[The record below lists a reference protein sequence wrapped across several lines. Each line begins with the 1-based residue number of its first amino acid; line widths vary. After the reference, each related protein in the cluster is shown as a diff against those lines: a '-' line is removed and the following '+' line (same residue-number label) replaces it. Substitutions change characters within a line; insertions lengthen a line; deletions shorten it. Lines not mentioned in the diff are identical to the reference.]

1 MSREVVRSRP
11 LVWVIAAVTAIVAW
25 RAPGATAAPEELLK
39 ATVSGRR
46 GGRLVVG
53 LRAEPKTFNP
63 VVAVDSA
70 SRDVVGRTR
79 ASLVVIDR
87 QTQKTVPGLAKA
99 WTVSPDGRTFTLKL
113 RGGLR
118 FSDGHPFDA
127 DDVVFTFEA
136 YLDERNASTNRDLLI
151 VGGKPVVVRKVDS
164 HTVTLELAE
173 PYAAAERL
181 FDGIAI
187 LPRHR
192 LAQAQA
198 EGRLAQAW
206 STATPPGEM
215 AGLGPFRV
223 KSYSPGERVILERN
237 PYYWQEDGAGT
248 RLPYL
253 DELVFLFVPTEEA
266 QVLRLRAGET
276 DLAWRMAAANFAALS
291 QAPGLKV
298 EDLGPGLEHTFL
310 FFNLND
316 LEAARLPQVARRQRW
331 FLEPSFRHAISM
343 AVDRPGIV
351 RLALEGRGA
360 ALATHV
366 TPGNRLWIDAALAP
380 TPRSVEKAR
389 GLLAQSGFTWRDDGT
404 LVDRAGEP
412 VEFSIAVSSSNA
424 TRVKIA
430 TLVQEDL
437 RALGI
442 RVTIAALE
450 SRAVLDRLMQTFDY
464 DAALLTVAGGDVD
477 PNVDMPV
484 LLSSGTMHVWH
495 PRQKSPATPWES
507 EIDTLMKKQLTTLV
521 HADRKRLYDRVQ
533 RVVAEN
539 LPIIPLVS
547 PNILVAYKEG
557 LQNVR
562 PGVLDQYILWN
573 VEELSW
579 R

>member
-1 MSREVVRSRP
+1 VP
-11 LVWVIAAVTAIVAW
+11 WALAALTALLAVHVQ
-25 RAPGATAAPEELLK
+25 AAPVEERLQ
-39 ATVSGRR
+39 AAVSGRR

-53 LRAEPKTFNP
+53 LRSEPKTFNP

-87 QTQKTVPGLAKA
+87 QTQKTVPGLAKS
-99 WTVSPDGRTFTLKL
+99 WTVSPDGRTYTLKL
-113 RGGLR
+113 RRGVK
-118 FSDGHPFDA
+118 FSDGQPFDA

-136 YLDERNASTNRDLLI
+136 YLDERNASTNRELLI
-151 VGGKPVVVRKVDS
+151 VGGKPVVARKVDAY
-164 HTVTLELAE
+164 TVTLGLAE

-181 FDGIAI
+181 FDGLSI
-187 LPRHR
+187 LPRHL
-192 LAQAQA
+192 LAKAQA

-206 STATPPGEM
+206 GTATPPAEM
-215 AGLGPFRV
+215 AGLGPFRL
-223 KSYSPGERVILERN
+223 KAYSPGERVVLERN
-237 PYYWQEDGAGT
+237 PHYWKEDGAGVQ
-248 RLPYL
+248 LPYL

-276 DLAWRMAAANFAALS
+276 DLASRLAAANFAALAH
-291 QAPGLKV
+291 APGL
-298 EDLGPGLEHTFL
+298 ERQDLGPGLEHTFL

-316 LEAARLPQVARRQRW
+316 LDAARLPQVARRQRW
-331 FLEPSFRHAISM
+331 FKEPAFRHAIS
-343 AVDRPGIV
+343 AAIDRPGLV

-360 ALATHV
+360 ALASHV
-366 TPGNRLWIDAALAP
+366 TPGNRLWLDAGLQP
-380 TPRSVEKAR
+380 TPRSLEKAR
-389 GLLAQSGFTWRDDGT
+389 AQLGKAGFRWNDDGA
-404 LVDRAGEP
+404 LVDTSGQA

-450 SRAVLDRLMQTFDY
+450 SRAVLDRVMESFDY

-477 PNVDMPV
+477 PNVEMTV
-484 LLSSGTMHVWH
+484 LLSSGNMHVWH
-495 PRQKSPATPWES
+495 PRQKAPATDWES
-507 EIDTLMKKQLTTLV
+507 EIDTLMRKQLTTL
-521 HADRKRLYDRVQ
+521 DPSERKRLYDRVQ
-533 RVVAEN
+533 RVVAEQ
-539 LPIIPLVS
+539 LPFIPLVS
-547 PNILVAYKEG
+547 PNILIAYKQG
-557 LQNVR
+557 LRNLR
-562 PGVLDQYILWN
+562 PGILEHYVLWN